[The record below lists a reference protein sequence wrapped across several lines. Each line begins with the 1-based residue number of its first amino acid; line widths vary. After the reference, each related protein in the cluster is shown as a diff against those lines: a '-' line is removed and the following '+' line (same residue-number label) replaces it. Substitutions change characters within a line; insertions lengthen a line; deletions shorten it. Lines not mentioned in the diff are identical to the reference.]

1 MKEKHLTPHEIDAYL
16 HRTLTDAERESHN
29 RHLAECADCR
39 AVLAQ
44 AQAFSAEVKTSLDDT
59 LNIVQPSGGIAFA
72 QVLPRLQINTQTAR
86 TLRAHW
92 ALSGVS
98 TAAGILLLAAAFLRG
113 SHADTGTALP
123 LLASGLFALPFFS
136 RLAVERKQR
145 VQPKRLFNTAL
156 AAALSLG
163 VALLGL
169 YEIFMMQQWILRL
182 VGFWG
187 GNYWLGVTLAD
198 FSVLGLACVWIVA
211 IIGNLDYQL
220 THAGQPRAWKILRLM
235 LLAEALIALLP
246 LMF

>member
-29 RHLAECADCR
+29 RHLAECADCC

-44 AQAFSAEVKTSLDDT
+44 AQAFSADVKTSLVDM
-59 LNIVQPSGGIAFA
+59 LNTVEPSGGITFA
-72 QVLPRLQINTQTAR
+72 QVLPRLQINTQTAKA
-86 TLRAHW
+86 LRGHW

-98 TAAGILLLAAAFLRG
+98 TAVGILLLAAAFLRG

-136 RLAVERKQR
+136 RLAVERKQH
-145 VQPKRLFNTAL
+145 VQPKRLFHTAL

-169 YEIFMMQQWILRL
+169 YEIFMMQELILRQA
-182 VGFWG
+182 GFFGTDYWMG
-187 GNYWLGVTLAD
+187 ITLGN
-198 FSVLGLACVWIVA
+198 FSVLFSSCVWIVA

-235 LLAEALIALLP
+235 LLVEALIALLP